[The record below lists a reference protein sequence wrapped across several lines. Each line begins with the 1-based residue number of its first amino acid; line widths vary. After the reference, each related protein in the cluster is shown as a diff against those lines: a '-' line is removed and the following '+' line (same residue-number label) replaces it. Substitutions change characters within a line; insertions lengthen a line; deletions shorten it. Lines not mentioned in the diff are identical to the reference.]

1 MEKVEKKKHL
11 RIFVIIISILLV
23 VLLGVIVFGGY
34 VLSHYYDNQIGAVE
48 VTQEMQANME
58 KSMKVELND
67 TDLSLVEGGKAT
79 ENIYKVKQKNEDI
92 INVLLVGMD
101 ARSYE
106 TSSRSD
112 AMILA
117 SYNKQTHSVK
127 LVSFL
132 RDSWVHLPEYG
143 WSRIN
148 TATAYGGVGLLVNT
162 LNENF
167 DLDIQHYVQIRFE
180 GFREVIDIL
189 GGIDVELTQ
198 SEINYINRKL
208 HVEDR
213 DWKNDIKAQ
222 PGIVHLNGAQAL
234 WHCRNRSIGNGDFA
248 RTERQRHVLEIMLNK
263 ALSMNLTQ
271 ITQLAYEM
279 KDHVDMNV
287 PISTVVGLAKEALF
301 AGDVSLES
309 HKIPFDEHFKY
320 ANKYG
325 ASVIELDMEST
336 TEELHKIIGFIKDEE
351 DSSEPAKGLAIKEN
365 DVKYDLSNFEE

>member
-1 MEKVEKKKHL
+1 
-11 RIFVIIISILLV
+11 
-23 VLLGVIVFGGY
+23 
-34 VLSHYYDNQIGAVE
+34 
-48 VTQEMQANME
+48 
-58 KSMKVELND
+58 
-67 TDLSLVEGGKAT
+67 
-79 ENIYKVKQKNEDI
+79 
-92 INVLLVGMD
+92 MD

-106 TSSRSD
+106 TASRSD

-208 HVEDR
+208 HVEDK
-213 DWKNDIKAQ
+213 DWKSADEYCEK
-222 PGIVHLNGAQAL
+222 
-234 WHCRNRSIGNGDFA
+234 
-248 RTERQRHVLEIMLNK
+248 VLDLDAEC
-263 ALSMNLTQ
+263 AE
-271 ITQLAYEM
+271 AYLGKLMVDLKVPKKELL
-279 KDHVDMNV
+279 KDC
-287 PISTVVGLAKEALF
+287 P
-301 AGDVSLES
+301 ES
-309 HKIPFDEHFKY
+309 FGENPNYKKILLLGSKKI
-320 ANKYG
+320 A
-325 ASVIELDMEST
+325 
-336 TEELHKIIGFIKDEE
+336 EELQLYNQSEGGRVYSAKIKKTIQLGSVD
-351 DSSEPAKGLAIKEN
+351 
-365 DVKYDLSNFEE
+365 